1 VNVMKR
7 RQHQQMVESDHA
19 PYPYQRSQPQ
29 HEVSSVRL
37 SLIIGIVIL
46 GMLLIAVVILGI
58 LSLFDV
64 IHGHPGATWN
74 AWVGAWNAVKWW
86 LLAGVIAVVAL
97 NTLKEHSRTA
107 VERAE
112 AKRIREEARQTREET
127 RRMRDLRWHNE
138 DYMPP
143 VYIAHPDEIGNY
155 GQMIDADGRLTGYL
169 FPGNAQTG
177 NAGINPKHL
186 MDFMERQQRVVD
198 ADEYEEEDA
207 PLQIEAPKKILLSE
221 QIERGLTMPDEEESV
236 FGYPIDTYEPMRVVL
251 FEREGNF
258 VNSLFVVGQQNQ
270 GKSTIGT
277 YFAALTV
284 FHRGYLLVI
293 DPDAEISEQSLSSRL
308 GPLKQ
313 YLLCEIAETPE
324 KAKRLLEIAEDEID
338 HPSDFPLLLLVD
350 EFSLIMRHGK
360 AGGKWQE
367 VAAMTASVVENYA
380 TRGRKRLRRA
390 IVFGQ
395 VSNASRT
402 GGTELRD
409 SCAQIVFQTPYKK
422 AMLVLQD
429 ADDDEIAELAP
440 SLTPGMAIVLQKSDT
455 YIMQFTFPD
464 ERGLRI
470 IAEVRAESEEWD
482 RRVGSGQEAD
492 LEIQDEGA
500 FPRLRIVRPDVGT
513 ESGAVTEHGEGA
525 PERSA
530 FPERDVRPDGTP
542 AQGTHSTRILS
553 RQDGQ
558 ESLPNQ
564 ENAENESAYEN
575 GMRQPLDGTHTAHPE
590 RTADY
595 PRLDSIQVEIFV
607 TAYELTG
614 NIDESLRRAGVNT
627 RYREHARVII
637 RERGLRRA

>member
-1 VNVMKR
+1 MKKR
-7 RQHQQMVESDHA
+7 YRQQQTVESDHA
-19 PYPYQRSQPQ
+19 PYREARSQPRQ
-29 HEVSSVRL
+29 EDSSVRL
-37 SLIIGIVIL
+37 SLLIGIIIL
-46 GMLLIAVVILGI
+46 GLLILGGAVLGI
-58 LSLFDV
+58 LSLADV
-64 IHGHPGATWN
+64 IRGHPGESWRHFL
-74 AWVGAWNAVKWW
+74 AWWEAIRWW
-86 LLAGVIAVVAL
+86 LLAGVGVVVAL
-97 NTLKEHSRTA
+97 HIQKERSRTA

-155 GQMIDADGRLTGYL
+155 GQMIDADGRPTGYL

-186 MDFMERQQRVVD
+186 MDFMERMNTVVD
-198 ADEYEEEDA
+198 ADSYEEDEEEEPKRIA
-207 PLQIEAPKKILLSE
+207 PPKILLSE
-221 QIERGLTMPDEEESV
+221 QIERGLTAPDEEESV

-284 FHRGYLLVI
+284 NHGGYLLVI
-293 DPDAEISEQSLSSRL
+293 DPDADISDQSLSSRL
-308 GPLKQ
+308 GPLKHF
-313 YLLCEIAETPE
+313 LLCEIADTPE

-367 VAAMTASVVENYA
+367 VAALCASTVENYA

-390 IVFGQ
+390 VVFGQ
-395 VSNASRT
+395 ISNASRT

-409 SCAQIVFQTPYKK
+409 SCAQIIFQTPYRK
-422 AMLVLQD
+422 AVLVLQD

-440 SLTPGMAIVLQKSDT
+440 ALTPGMAIVLQKSDT

-464 ERGLRI
+464 ERGLQI
-470 IAEVRAESEEWD
+470 IAEVRAESEEWV
-482 RRVGSGQEAD
+482 RRVESGQETD
-492 LEIQDEGA
+492 LEKGWMQRTVDEA
-500 FPRLRIVRPDVGT
+500 QPRLRIVPNAYRTSSDVDTERIEAGIQDELQAEQNPDLV
-513 ESGAVTEHGEGA
+513 AFQEGRA
-525 PERSA
+525 ALPDRVL
-530 FPERDVRPDGTP
+530 DVP
-542 AQGTHSTRILS
+542 
-553 RQDGQ
+553 
-558 ESLPNQ
+558 
-564 ENAENESAYEN
+564 EN
-575 GMRQPLDGTHTAHPE
+575 GVREATEPSERVQNEFTSQPGDKLLNDLQTQ
-590 RTADY
+590 
-595 PRLDSIQVEIFV
+595 LLI
-607 TAYELTG
+607 AYYQDCKDVKL
-614 NIDESLRRAGVNT
+614 SLRRIKNDKGEGLGIGT
-627 RYREHARVII
+627 YYRHACWILDSRGI
-637 RERGLRRA
+637 RKRRA

>member
-1 VNVMKR
+1 MKR

-284 FHRGYLLVI
+284 NHGGYLLVI

-308 GPLKQ
+308 GPLKNF
-313 YLLCEIAETPE
+313 LLCEVADTPE
-324 KAKRLLEIAEDEID
+324 KAKRLLELAEDEID

-360 AGGKWQE
+360 AGGKWQK
-367 VAAMTASVVENYA
+367 VAALCASTVENYA

-390 IVFGQ
+390 VVFGQ
-395 VSNASRT
+395 ISNASRT

-409 SCAQIVFQTPYKK
+409 SCAQIIFQTPYRK
-422 AMLVLQD
+422 AVLVLQD
-429 ADDDEIAELAP
+429 ADD
-440 SLTPGMAIVLQKSDT
+440 VDT
-455 YIMQFTFPD
+455 
-464 ERGLRI
+464 ERI
-470 IAEVRAESEEWD
+470 
-482 RRVGSGQEAD
+482 EAG
-492 LEIQDEGA
+492 IQDELQAEQNPDLVA
-500 FPRLRIVRPDVGT
+500 FQEGRAALPDRVL
-513 ESGAVTEHGEGA
+513 
-525 PERSA
+525 
-530 FPERDVRPDGTP
+530 DVP
-542 AQGTHSTRILS
+542 
-553 RQDGQ
+553 
-558 ESLPNQ
+558 
-564 ENAENESAYEN
+564 EN
-575 GMRQPLDGTHTAHPE
+575 GVREATEPSERVQNEFTSQPGDKLLNDLQTQ
-590 RTADY
+590 
-595 PRLDSIQVEIFV
+595 LLI
-607 TAYELTG
+607 AYYQDCKDVKL
-614 NIDESLRRAGVNT
+614 SLRRIKNDKGEGLGIGT
-627 RYREHARVII
+627 YYRHACWILDSRGI
-637 RERGLRRA
+637 RKRRA